1 MPKAK
6 INLQVAV
13 LSSPVAVAG
22 GAVPKRIKL
31 LPAGRFTAHDG
42 RPANLE
48 GVTASAWELT
58 PAQSV
63 AVMNAFVR
71 RNVPMLID
79 YEHQTLEVEKNGRP
93 NPAAGWITALS
104 FEPGDGLYGDVTWTE
119 TAAAHLTKGEYRFIS
134 PVFPFDKTTGVVTDL
149 LHVALT
155 NTPGLDTSLL
165 PALAAL
171 SQTFS
176 PVSQPP
182 EKKDPT
188 TMNLQALIAI
198 LGLAATAT
206 ENDVLVALNALK
218 SSAADKT
225 AEIAALKALA
235 FDPTKHIPLQQHKIV
250 ADQLA
255 ALSAAQETA
264 ERDGL
269 VTAALSDARILPP
282 QETYFRTLP
291 LAALKAYLK
300 DAQPLAVLTGTQTG
314 GKPPATGAA
323 AGGASLSADELA
335 VCKAMGMTAEA
346 FVKARAAA

>member
-1 MPKAK
+1 MPKANT
-6 INLQVAV
+6 NLIVAA
-13 LSSPVAVAG
+13 LSSPVAGVDGSA
-22 GAVPKRIKL
+22 PKRIKL
-31 LPAGRFTAHDG
+31 LPAGEFASNDG
-42 RPANLE
+42 RPAAME
-48 GVTASAWELT
+48 DVTAKAWVLT
-58 PAQSV
+58 PFAAV
-63 AVMNAFVR
+63 AVMNAFAL

-79 YEHQTLEVEKNGRP
+79 YEHQTLAVEKNGRP
-93 NPAAGWITALS
+93 NPAAGWVTALS
-104 FEPGDGLYGDVTWTE
+104 FEPGEGLYGDVTWTE
-119 TAAAHLTKGEYRFIS
+119 TAAAHLAKGEYRFIS
-134 PVFPFDKTTGVVTDL
+134 PVFSFDKSTGVVTDL

-171 SQTFS
+171 SQTFA

-206 ENDVLVALNALK
+206 ENDVLASLSALK
-218 SSAADKT
+218 ASTT
-225 AEIAALKALA
+225 AKDTEIAALKATA
-235 FDPTKHIPLQQHKIV
+235 FDPAKHIPLEQHKIV

-255 ALSAAQETA
+255 ALSAAQDSA
-264 ERDGL
+264 DRDGL

-282 QETYFRTLP
+282 QENYFRTLP

-314 GKPPATGAA
+314 GKPPSTGAA

-346 FVKARAAA
+346 FIKARTAA